1 MEQFLTLVLVTFL
14 GTGLAGSVK
23 IVKEKEEY
31 LVESLGSYKKK
42 LEPGLNFVVP
52 FIDKVVYKNTV
63 REKVLDIPPQTCI
76 TRDNVSITVDAV
88 VYWRIMDMYKAFYKV
103 ENLRD
108 AMVNMV
114 LTQIRSE
121 MGQLELDQTFTA
133 RTEINE
139 ILLRELDIATDPWG
153 VKVTRVELRDI
164 MPSKAVQDSMEL
176 QMAAERQKRANILT
190 SEGHRDS
197 AINSAQGD
205 AQAKLL
211 QAEAAKKA
219 AILKAEAEQQA
230 IVLRAQG
237 ERQEQILKAEATAEA
252 MKIVVDKLQNDPNAR
267 EALQFL
273 LAQEYLEMGKEIGN
287 SGSSKVMF
295 MDPRSMISTIEG
307 VQSVI
312 SQKTTTQNNC
322 GDNNRIP
329 YNPREVDLEQIKIK
343 RDRRSVDGQ

>member
-1 MEQFLTLVLVTFL
+1 MGQFFTLVILALF
-14 GTGLAGSVK
+14 GSGLAGSVK

-31 LVESLGSYKKK
+31 LIESLGSYKKK

-52 FIDKVVYKNTV
+52 FIDKVVYQNTI
-63 REKVLDIPPQTCI
+63 REKVLDIPAQTCI

-88 VYWRIMDMYKAFYKV
+88 VYWRIMDMYKAYYKV

-121 MGQLELDQTFTA
+121 MGKLELDQTFTA

-176 QMAAERQKRANILT
+176 QMAAERKKRAAILT
-190 SEGHRDS
+190 SEGERDS
-197 AINSAQGD
+197 AVNSAQG
-205 AQAKLL
+205 QAKARVLD
-211 QAEAAKKA
+211 AEAMKKA

-230 IVLRAQG
+230 IVLKAEAQ
-237 ERQEQILKAEATAEA
+237 RQEQILKAEATAQA
-252 MKIVVDKLQNDPNAR
+252 MAIVTEKLKTEPKAR
-267 EALQFL
+267 EALQYI
-273 LAQEYLEMGKEIGN
+273 LAQQYLDMGKTVGSSE
-287 SGSSKVMF
+287 SSKVMF

-307 VQSVI
+307 MRSVI
-312 SQKTTTQNNC
+312 NGSNSDYVPLEIDLDK
-322 GDNNRIP
+322 R
-329 YNPREVDLEQIKIK
+329 RE
-343 RDRRSVDGQ
+343 